1 MLLCEWLLD
10 AADDV
15 KSELFIVVVVAVF
28 AALSFNN
35 SVAFVF
41 EGKKKSCIWENS
53 YTLTLTYTYIYF
65 YLVAFVF
72 L

>member
-1 MLLCEWLLD
+1 MLLCD

-41 EGKKKSCIWENS
+41 EGKKKKLYMRKLLHFNTHIHIHLFLFSC
-53 YTLTLTYTYIYF
+53 F
-65 YLVAFVF
+65 CFLVVVV
-72 L
+72 